1 MRMTLPTLDGLD
13 FKALIDGLY
22 AAPEQRHAV
31 AVESEDDVAHVRTEL
46 EATLERVHG
55 PDAVAGRG
63 VRIAVERDDDEQPC
77 RVWLWRSL
85 VGGQRVGREGFSGK
99 QRSRR
104 T

>member
-1 MRMTLPTLDGLD
+1 MRMTSRTLDGLG
-13 FKALIDGLY
+13 FEALVNGLY

-55 PDAVAGRG
+55 PGAVAGRG
-63 VRIAVERDDDEQPC
+63 VRIAVERDDDGRPY

-85 VGGQRVGREGFSGK
+85 VGAQRVAREGFSGK

>member
-1 MRMTLPTLDGLD
+1 MRMTSRTLDGLD
-13 FKALIDGLY
+13 FEALIDGLY

-31 AVESEDDVAHVRTEL
+31 AVESEDDVARIRTEL

-63 VRIAVERDDDEQPC
+63 VRIAVERDDDGRPY
-77 RVWLWRSL
+77 RVWMWRSL
-85 VGGQRVGREGFSGK
+85 VGGQRVARDGFSGK